1 MEPVNVR
8 PFLALGALPVEAPA
22 AVGTEHLPLENV
34 WGVGP
39 LWDRPAFLTDLFP
52 VFLHRCK
59 ELITDDWFMGAS
71 CNNQVVL
78 PGLNLLMVHDLCL
91 SLHQIAGVD
100 LAFQNLHYG
109 ACLPFPAPDQARAG
123 DLPGG
128 FFVMAGR
135 CDPHFIQVAD
145 DTVQR
150 HMPMRPLKNLPYD
163 RGGIFIDQQFM
174 AVVRVFAVAVG
185 RPCADIIAVFHGL
198 PCLGLDLPA
207 NVQCVSLVYHIF
219 QGKHNTAVEAAG
231 VCRVKL
237 VRDRNKTDVVG
248 MEILFDI
255 ITGINGIPS
264 QPGEVLDNHTVNM
277 ARLDIRKHLLE
288 TGAVE
293 VRARRPIVDIGII
306 DNEIRFVRKEIIQHQ
321 LLVFHRTAPLF
332 IILHRKTDIERHMHI

>member
-1 MEPVNVR
+1 
-8 PFLALGALPVEAPA
+8 
-22 AVGTEHLPLENV
+22 
-34 WGVGP
+34 
-39 LWDRPAFLTDLFP
+39 
-52 VFLHRCK
+52 
-59 ELITDDWFMGAS
+59 
-71 CNNQVVL
+71 
-78 PGLNLLMVHDLCL
+78 
-91 SLHQIAGVD
+91 
-100 LAFQNLHYG
+100 
-109 ACLPFPAPDQARAG
+109 
-123 DLPGG
+123 
-128 FFVMAGR
+128 MAGR

>member
-1 MEPVNVR
+1 
-8 PFLALGALPVEAPA
+8 
-22 AVGTEHLPLENV
+22 
-34 WGVGP
+34 
-39 LWDRPAFLTDLFP
+39 
-52 VFLHRCK
+52 
-59 ELITDDWFMGAS
+59 
-71 CNNQVVL
+71 
-78 PGLNLLMVHDLCL
+78 
-91 SLHQIAGVD
+91 
-100 LAFQNLHYG
+100 
-109 ACLPFPAPDQARAG
+109 
-123 DLPGG
+123 
-128 FFVMAGR
+128 MAGR

-150 HMPMRPLKNLPYD
+150 HMLMRPLKNLPHN
-163 RGGIFIDQQFM
+163 RGGIFIDQKFM

-255 ITGINGIPS
+255 ITGINGIPP

-277 ARLDIRKHLLE
+277 ACLNIGKHLLE

-293 VRARRPIVDIGII
+293 VCTRRSIVDIGII

-332 IILHRKTDIERHMHI
+332 VIFHRKTDIECHMHI

>member
-1 MEPVNVR
+1 
-8 PFLALGALPVEAPA
+8 
-22 AVGTEHLPLENV
+22 
-34 WGVGP
+34 
-39 LWDRPAFLTDLFP
+39 
-52 VFLHRCK
+52 
-59 ELITDDWFMGAS
+59 MGAS

-198 PCLGLDLPA
+198 PCLGLDLSA